1 MNTAMG
7 RSARY
12 RREQRLSKVLLVVA
26 AIVLFSGLFLQ
37 IAVRARI
44 SSQNKQIAAL
54 KAEVKTLSANAEN
67 LDLNINQRHN
77 LTEIGARAA
86 QLGMTQPDETQLR
99 MVNLPAAN
107 GDTSTQTVSN
117 DGEEIIG

>member
-12 RREQRLSKVLLVVA
+12 RRQQRLSRVLLVAA
-26 AIVLFSGLFLQ
+26 AIVLFSGLFAQ

-54 KAEVKTLSANAEN
+54 KAEIKTLNANAEN

-99 MVNLPAAN
+99 MVNLPVVN
-107 GDTSTQTVSN
+107 EDTSTQTVSN